1 MTTRDTDWDGV
12 RLHVVTG
19 KGGTGKTTVAAAL
32 ALALASAGRKVLLI
46 EVEGRQGIARLFD
59 CPPLPYA
66 ERKVAIGLGAH
77 GAGQGGDV
85 YALAVDPEGA
95 LLDYLEMFYN
105 LRRTGKA
112 LTRLGVVDFA
122 TTIAPGLSDVL
133 VTGKAT
139 EAARR
144 RVDRRDDS
152 HVYHAVVMDAPP
164 TGRISR
170 FLDVSTE
177 VSGLARVGPIRTHA
191 DTVARVIRSPQTAVH
206 FVTTLEEMPVQETL
220 DGIAELHELTGDGI
234 RPGGIFINMAR
245 PAILSRADLAAAAS
259 GSLDVTE
266 LALGLKTAGIS
277 DNHGLAADLMTELRE
292 HAQQVALQDRERA
305 ELLTSGRPHYELP
318 MIPEGIDLASLYQL
332 AADAQGTGSRVS
344 PVTLDMDRIIDDRRT
359 RIIVCCGSGGVGKTT
374 AAAAIGLRAAER
386 GRQACVLT
394 VDPARRLAQSM
405 GLTSLDNTPRRV
417 DGVDTADG
425 GSLHA
430 MMLDMKRTFDEIVE
444 AHADPDRAAQILANP
459 FYQSLSSSFAGTQE
473 YMAMEKLGQLRHSDE
488 WDLIVV
494 DTPPSRSALDF
505 LDAPQRLGRFLD
517 GRLIRLLTLPAK
529 AGMSYMKVLNAGF
542 AMMTGAL
549 TKILG
554 GQVLKDAQTFV
565 TALDTMFGGFRERAE
580 GTYRLLQAPGTAF
593 LVIAAP
599 EPDALREASYFVE
612 RLDAER
618 MPLAGLILN
627 RVHTSPA
634 GRLSAARS
642 LAAAET
648 LEMQDRP
655 NGSEGSSVQPRATR
669 SPSRRCGCTRSGCSS
684 ANGNDGS
691 PSTSPR
697 LTRRFLSPRWS
708 PRPRMSTTWPGCG

>member
-32 ALALASAGRKVLLI
+32 GVVPGRAGRKVLLI

-59 CPPLPYA
+59 CPPLPYD

-144 RVDRRDDS
+144 RVDRRSDS

-177 VSGLARVGPIRTHA
+177 VSGLAKVGPIRTHA

-220 DGIAELHELTGDGI
+220 DGLADLQERTGGAI

-245 PAILSRADLAAAAS
+245 PAMLDGTDLAAAAS
-259 GSLDVTE
+259 GSLDVSE
-266 LALGLKTAGIS
+266 LALGLKAAGIS

-292 HAQQVALQDRERA
+292 HAQQVTLQDRERE

-318 MIPEGIDLASLYQL
+318 MIPEGIDLAGLYQL
-332 AADAQGTGSRVS
+332 AATLRDQG
-344 PVTLDMDRIIDDRRT
+344 
-359 RIIVCCGSGGVGKTT
+359 
-374 AAAAIGLRAAER
+374 AA
-386 GRQACVLT
+386 
-394 VDPARRLAQSM
+394 
-405 GLTSLDNTPRRV
+405 
-417 DGVDTADG
+417 
-425 GSLHA
+425 
-430 MMLDMKRTFDEIVE
+430 
-444 AHADPDRAAQILANP
+444 
-459 FYQSLSSSFAGTQE
+459 
-473 YMAMEKLGQLRHSDE
+473 
-488 WDLIVV
+488 
-494 DTPPSRSALDF
+494 
-505 LDAPQRLGRFLD
+505 
-517 GRLIRLLTLPAK
+517 
-529 AGMSYMKVLNAGF
+529 
-542 AMMTGAL
+542 
-549 TKILG
+549 
-554 GQVLKDAQTFV
+554 
-565 TALDTMFGGFRERAE
+565 
-580 GTYRLLQAPGTAF
+580 
-593 LVIAAP
+593 
-599 EPDALREASYFVE
+599 
-612 RLDAER
+612 
-618 MPLAGLILN
+618 
-627 RVHTSPA
+627 
-634 GRLSAARS
+634 
-642 LAAAET
+642 
-648 LEMQDRP
+648 
-655 NGSEGSSVQPRATR
+655 
-669 SPSRRCGCTRSGCSS
+669 
-684 ANGNDGS
+684 
-691 PSTSPR
+691 
-697 LTRRFLSPRWS
+697 
-708 PRPRMSTTWPGCG
+708 